1 MKNERDLPPAIDAA
15 TRFSIRP
22 APVSA
27 LSTFLKR
34 DSLLSSF
41 PPFFRDSS
49 GTKGR
54 GEEKK
59 GRGYFPRTFSFGPVN
74 LDHPPF
80 NPLPVP
86 KLVLRLRS
94 RIKDFLYKRARA
106 HRPTSR
112 NSQSRTL
119 SLASPSAHTSSI
131 LFLFPFLFPV
141 CVSRSDR
148 ACIRVVQACES
159 VEARL
164 RPKFPTNV
172 RNVSER
178 GWLRSPLAVW
188 RLLPSLPH
196 VPCRKFTRWKS
207 ISYFTADRA
216 RYS

>member
-106 HRPTSR
+106 RIVPHRGTLKVE
-112 NSQSRTL
+112 L
-119 SLASPSAHTSSI
+119 SLSRLQVPTRLRSC
-131 LFLFPFLFPV
+131 F
-141 CVSRSDR
+141 CSRSCSRCVYRGAIAR
-148 ACIRVVQACES
+148 AYVSYKRAS
-159 VEARL
+159 RL
-164 RPKFPTNV
+164 RQGCAQSFQPT
-172 RNVSER
+172 
-178 GWLRSPLAVW
+178 
-188 RLLPSLPH
+188 
-196 VPCRKFTRWKS
+196 
-207 ISYFTADRA
+207 
-216 RYS
+216 